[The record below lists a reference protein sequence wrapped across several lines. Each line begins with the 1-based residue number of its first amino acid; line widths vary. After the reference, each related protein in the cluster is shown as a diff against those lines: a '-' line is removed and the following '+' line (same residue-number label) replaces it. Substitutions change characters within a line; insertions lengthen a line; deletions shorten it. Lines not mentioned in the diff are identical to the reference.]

1 MKIYG
6 HRGAGGEAPEN
17 TIAACLHAMERG
29 AKYLE
34 VDLRLSADKQFVV
47 IHDSTV
53 NRSTHHKGRVIDYTA
68 AELAK
73 MDARRIG
80 PPWPR
85 KKNCGVVSLDAL
97 LNATAGAKGYFL
109 EIKHTRG
116 IVYEEEA
123 SLIAE
128 RFPTRDSVKGCV
140 IISLDMKLLKEIRFI
155 APHIPLGFLSATN
168 DIMRKLD
175 DFMFEHLIM
184 HWHGCSPLNIMKIRR
199 KGIKV
204 GAWTIN
210 DPLAIRALRG
220 LKIDNLITDYPSMA
234 IPLLASM
241 ERK

>member
-29 AKYLE
+29 ADYLE
-34 VDLRLSADKQFVV
+34 VDLRLSADRQFVV
-47 IHDSTV
+47 IHDATV
-53 NRSTHHKGRVIDYTA
+53 NRTTYHKGRVNDFQA

-85 KKNCGVVSLDAL
+85 KKDCGVVTLDRL
-97 LNATAGAKGYFL
+97 IKATTGVKGYFL

-116 IVYEEEA
+116 IVYREEA
-123 SLIAE
+123 AVVAD
-128 RFPTRDSVKGCV
+128 RFPTADSVKGCV
-140 IISLDMKLLKEIRFI
+140 ITSLDYKLLKEIRLI
-155 APHIPLGFLSATN
+155 APHIPLGFLSVTN

-175 DFMFEHLIM
+175 DFTFEHLIL
-184 HWHGCSPLNIMKIRR
+184 HWHGCNPFNIMKLHRL
-199 KGIKV
+199 GIKV

-220 LKIDNLITDYPSMA
+220 MKVDNVITDYPSMA